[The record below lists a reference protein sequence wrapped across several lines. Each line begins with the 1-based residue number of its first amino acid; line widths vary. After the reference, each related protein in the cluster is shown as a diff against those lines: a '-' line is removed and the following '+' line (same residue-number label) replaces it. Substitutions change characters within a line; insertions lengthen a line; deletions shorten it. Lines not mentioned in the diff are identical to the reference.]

1 MKRKLHEK
9 GQALILI
16 AFGAIVLVGFT
27 GLAIDGSRVFSD
39 RRHAQNAADTAALAA
54 ALSKIR
60 ADPPAT
66 GDAVAEAA
74 GLARA
79 ASNGYDNT
87 NSIVEVHNCA
97 ESNLNPP
104 CEGLPAGADLA
115 EKEKYLQVVIRLT
128 TYTTFA
134 RVIGRTE
141 IPSVVSA
148 IARAE
153 PGGPGPVGGGF
164 ALSAMSPHDQD
175 AVYGFGHFDLD
186 IKNSGIFDNS
196 DHACALSVG
205 GSGSY
210 SVDTSFSVVGDHCK
224 SGVAVGL
231 NGPFAD
237 TSQRPYP
244 PQIDVLTPDITCNGN
259 SVYDAANHTYSP
271 GNHNNLNIPNGTVI
285 FAPGN
290 HCFYGGVSISGYT
303 NIVAFNTNFLIASGE
318 FKSTAQGT
326 FKCNNL
332 LVYINGGTG
341 FRVNGNSTNICDG
354 VTFYA
359 ATGDVSWNG
368 NPVIDF
374 KAPSWGPYEGLLIY
388 LPYQNKSPLT
398 INGNSQ
404 QSLTGSIVAV
414 GSPISINGNSGTFAL
429 SSAIMGYTVKLTG
442 AGTILI
448 DYDPD
453 KQFTQI
459 DPTQLQMTK

>member
-1 MKRKLHEK
+1 MKPKLQEK

-16 AFGAIVLVGFT
+16 ALGAVVLFGFA

-60 ADPPAT
+60 ADPPET
-66 GDAVAEAA
+66 GDAAAVAA

-79 ASNGYDNT
+79 ASNGYDTT
-87 NSIVEVHNCA
+87 NSIVEVNNCA
-97 ESNLNPP
+97 EPNLALP
-104 CEGLPAGADLA
+104 CEGLPAGADPT
-115 EKEKYLQVVIRLT
+115 EYLQVVIQLT
-128 TYTTFA
+128 TRTTFA

-153 PGGPGPVGGGF
+153 PGGPGPIGGGF

-175 AVYGFGHFDLD
+175 AVSGKGNFNLD
-186 IKNSGIFDNS
+186 IKHSGVFDNS
-196 DHACALSVG
+196 DHGCAFTT
-205 GSGSY
+205 SGSAGTY
-210 SVDTSFSVVGDHCK
+210 SVDTSFSVVGGHCK
-224 SGVAVGL
+224 NGFPTLS
-231 NGPFAD
+231 GPFQDA
-237 TSQRPYP
+237 SQRPYP
-244 PQIDVLTPDITCNGN
+244 PEITVLTPSIRCKDT
-259 SVYDAANHTYSP
+259 SVYDAVNHTYSP
-271 GNHNNLNIPNGTVI
+271 GNHNNLNIPNGTVV

-303 NIVAFNTNFLIASGE
+303 NIVAANANFLIASGD
-318 FKSTAQGT
+318 FRSTAQGT
-326 FKCNNL
+326 FRCSNL

-341 FRVNGNSTNICDG
+341 FHVNGNSTNICDG

-368 NPVIDF
+368 NPVINF
-374 KAPSWGPYEGLLIY
+374 KAPTWGPYQGLLIY
-388 LPYQNKSPLT
+388 LPYGNSSELT

-414 GSPISINGNSGTFAL
+414 SSPIKINGTSNTFAL
-429 SSAIMGYTVKLTG
+429 SSAIMGYTVSLG
-442 AGTILI
+442 GVGNIVI

-453 KQFTQI
+453 DQFTQI
-459 DPTQLQMTK
+459 DPTLIQVTK